1 MTNSTNVNGG
11 SSLHTWDLTH
21 RLSSY
26 TSGLKTIDDD
36 LSYLY
41 GQLPGKIRGAATAVM
56 EKAER
61 KVQTDVFV
69 AGINVLGTA
78 LGIGGSLLNDLT
90 DTDITT
96 PTLAT
101 SLNNAGN
108 FFQSAAFVW
117 GRLYGL
123 DKDTSPSCGVKDFV
137 KTWDEYYEAAN
148 LMETYKFLS
157 SSSSLNSYLG
167 PADRTGRTSNPT
179 NTSET
184 RYRRSPIWTPLQDNW
199 IPPALNNLEEA
210 YSVSIS
216 SQERSYSS
224 SQTSMLDLLTVETL
238 PPVMEFR
245 VCEFTTKLKSSLSC
259 LFDSSLAES
268 RVLDE
273 CITNIMEVSS
283 VRLDVTQ
290 KVIDIKRELEELES
304 KEDHHAF

>member
-1 MTNSTNVNGG
+1 MAVRRGTTVIMLLALGGGGDCEYG

-117 GRLYGL
+117 GRLYG
-123 DKDTSPSCGVKDFV
+123 
-137 KTWDEYYEAAN
+137 
-148 LMETYKFLS
+148 
-157 SSSSLNSYLG
+157 
-167 PADRTGRTSNPT
+167 
-179 NTSET
+179 
-184 RYRRSPIWTPLQDNW
+184 
-199 IPPALNNLEEA
+199 
-210 YSVSIS
+210 
-216 SQERSYSS
+216 
-224 SQTSMLDLLTVETL
+224 
-238 PPVMEFR
+238 
-245 VCEFTTKLKSSLSC
+245 
-259 LFDSSLAES
+259 
-268 RVLDE
+268 
-273 CITNIMEVSS
+273 
-283 VRLDVTQ
+283 
-290 KVIDIKRELEELES
+290 
-304 KEDHHAF
+304 